1 MIKRI
6 QQNARMSQVVEY
18 NGFFETAGQVAT
30 DLSAGVAGQTQQ
42 ILASIDSLMS
52 AVGATK
58 NDLTR
63 VQIWLANIQ
72 HFDEVNVVYE
82 RWLEGFEKPVRACVE
97 SRLAGPEYLV
107 EIQAFGCR
115 T

>member
-1 MIKRI
+1 MIKRF
-6 QQNARMSQVVEY
+6 QQNARMSQIVEY
-18 NGFFETAGQVAT
+18 NDIFETAGQVAT

-97 SRLAGPEYLV
+97 SRLAGLEYLV
-107 EIQAFGCR
+107 EIQAFGYR